1 MSNVLILKGNNGLGL
16 VGIGDAK
23 FCKGKAILG

>member
-1 MSNVLILKGNNGLGL
+1 MSNDLILKGNNGLGL

-23 FCKGKAILG
+23 LCKGKARLG